1 MARPEHDEHEQA
13 ELRARDRKAWN
24 IPAPR
29 AGTGGSLDSEPDE
42 ASDEVEDEGLAE
54 DEEVEDEELA
64 PAA

>member
-29 AGTGGSLDSEPDE
+29 AGTGGSSDSERVE
-42 ASDEVEDEGLAE
+42 ALDAEEAGLAE
-54 DEEVEDEELA
+54 DGDVEDEDLA